1 MTGYS
6 LHSKPLWT
14 NEGWSEAYLIM
25 ITQEEYK
32 PTCIYM
38 QQINEI
44 FLSYQNNDAIHLGR
58 LFHLLKMETTLSI
71 HAALKNQFCI
81 LQIVSRKTSK
91 CIWSRVL
98 RIHTLLWIW
107 GQLINSYNVYIK
119 SCTSQ
124 GKQWQWETTICT
136 VYLVSFYAVCTIHIL
151 KPFNQSQ
158 LTKTCNKSTD
168 TYF

>member
-1 MTGYS
+1 
-6 LHSKPLWT
+6 
-14 NEGWSEAYLIM
+14 M
-25 ITQEEYK
+25 ITQKEYK

-98 RIHTLLWIW
+98 SMYTLCY
-107 GQLINSYNVYIK
+107 GYEGS
-119 SCTSQ
+119 
-124 GKQWQWETTICT
+124 
-136 VYLVSFYAVCTIHIL
+136 
-151 KPFNQSQ
+151 
-158 LTKTCNKSTD
+158 
-168 TYF
+168 